1 MANLNQQEGENISKD
16 VSHIPKFNGKNYP
29 SWKYGV
35 WLLFRQHGLT
45 EIVENNATRPA
56 EAPNE
61 EGVVTN
67 EAMKPFSH
75 QTLSQTSTD
84 KGHRTTEEANVAT
97 EDIEDREVVGEV
109 NLMQK
114 EEEWSVTT
122 VKKKA
127 ISLQTVALEF
137 EMKSNHTLMWQ
148 NPRKTRKIMTL
159 ACKALLKIEIWK

>member
-1 MANLNQQEGENISKD
+1 MEK
-16 VSHIPKFNGKNYP
+16 
-29 SWKYGV
+29 
-35 WLLFRQHGLT
+35 
-45 EIVENNATRPA
+45 ATLQ
-56 EAPNE
+56 
-61 EGVVTN
+61 
-67 EAMKPFSH
+67 MKPFSH
-75 QTLSQTSTD
+75 QTPSQTRTD

-137 EMKSNHTLMWQ
+137 EMKSNHMLMWQ
-148 NPRKTRKIMTL
+148 NPRKTRKITIL
-159 ACKALLKIEIWK
+159 ACKAPLRIEMLAFLSEVISTSLPTLAPRLICQINNSFSTHSR